1 MQYHFKIHEE
11 KSGYWAECIEL
22 KGCNTEG
29 ETLDEL
35 HKNIQEVLGLY
46 LSEPSNSNLLFPAP
60 KSQPKKKT
68 LSKFLFLQML
78 HLLTI

>member
-46 LSEPSNSNLLFPAP
+46 LSEPSN
-60 KSQPKKKT
+60 
-68 LSKFLFLQML
+68 
-78 HLLTI
+78 